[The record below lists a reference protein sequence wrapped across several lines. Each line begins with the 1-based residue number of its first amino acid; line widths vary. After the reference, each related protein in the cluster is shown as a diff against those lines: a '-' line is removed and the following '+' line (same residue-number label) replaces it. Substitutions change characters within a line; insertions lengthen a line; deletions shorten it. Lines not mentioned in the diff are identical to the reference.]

1 MINRRVVVTGLG
13 IICPVGLNIKD
24 SWSNILKGK
33 SGIRPITDF
42 DATHFPVHFGGTI
55 EGFDAKSYI
64 PSKDSKKMDL
74 FIHYGIA
81 AAKEAISDSG
91 LEINEENATRVGIAL
106 GSGIGGLHAIELSHE
121 TYLNGGPRKISPFF
135 VPSSIINMLAGNL
148 SIIYGMKGPN
158 LAIVTAC
165 STGTHNIGEAMY
177 IIKRGD
183 AEVMIAGGAEM
194 STSPMSLGGFAAA
207 RALST
212 RNDDPKTA
220 SRPWDI
226 DRDGFVLGDGAGVLV
241 LEELNHAQNRGA
253 KIYAELAGFGM
264 SADAYHMTQP
274 PESGEGAIRCMNSA
288 LKSAQ
293 INVES
298 LDYINAHGTST
309 PVGDQIEALAIKT
322 FVGNFVK
329 KIAVSSTKS
338 MTGHLLGAAG
348 GIEAIFSILSIRDQV
363 IPPTINVFNLDPKC
377 EGLNYVI
384 GTSQEKEVKVALSNS
399 FGFGGTNGSL
409 VFKQFS

>member
-13 IICPVGLNIKD
+13 TICPVGLNIKE

-42 DATHFPVHFGGTI
+42 DATRFPVHFGGTI
-55 EGFDAKSYI
+55 EGFDVKNYI

-81 AAKEAISDSG
+81 AAKEAIDDSG
-91 LEINEENATRVGIAL
+91 LEINEENATRVGVAL

-121 TYLNGGPRKISPFF
+121 AYLNGGSRKISPFF

-148 SIIYGMKGPN
+148 SIIYGIKGPN

-165 STGTHNIGEAMY
+165 STGTHNIGEAMH

-183 AEVMIAGGAEM
+183 AEVMITGGAEM
-194 STSPMSLGGFAAA
+194 STSPMSLGGFASA

-212 RNDDPKTA
+212 RNDDPEAA

-264 SADAYHMTQP
+264 SADAHHMTQP
-274 PESGEGAIRCMNSA
+274 PENGEGAIRCMSSA
-288 LKSAQ
+288 LKNAQ

-322 FVGNFVK
+322 FVGNFAK
-329 KIAVSSTKS
+329 KVAVSSTKS

-348 GIEAIFSILSIRDQV
+348 GIEAVFSILSIRDQV
-363 IPPTINVFNLDPKC
+363 IPPTINIFNLDPKC
-377 EGLNYVI
+377 KGLNYVI
-384 GTSQEKEVKVALSNS
+384 GTSQEKEVKVVLSNS